1 MLALLVPTES
11 LSSALG
17 ITQGLSEVLPTLAL
31 SRKGLSSMTCFNPR
45 RPHQQASVGSLLTA
59 VSGTQQGKHIN
70 VSSSVLT
77 SRLSGSAAQRLS
89 GSAVKPPPAD
99 GESQVQPLGQ
109 EDLLEKETATHSSIP
124 ACEITR
130 TEEPGRL
137 QSMGSPESWT
147 QLSN

>member
-31 SRKGLSSMTCFNPR
+31 SRKEGLSSMTCFNPR

-59 VSGTQQGKHIN
+59 GSGTQQGKHIN
-70 VSSSVLT
+70 VSSSVHT
-77 SRLSGSAAQRLS
+77 SWLGGSV
-89 GSAVKPPPAD
+89 VKKPPAD
-99 GESQVQPLGQ
+99 EESQVQPLGQ
-109 EDLLEKETATHSSIP
+109 EDLLEKETATHSSIL

-137 QSMGSPESWT
+137 QSMGSQESWT

>member
-1 MLALLVPTES
+1 
-11 LSSALG
+11 
-17 ITQGLSEVLPTLAL
+17 
-31 SRKGLSSMTCFNPR
+31 MTCFNPR

-77 SRLSGSAAQRLS
+77 SRLS

-137 QSMGSPESWT
+137 QSME
-147 QLSN
+147 LL